1 MLPPGTGRVNSSVI
15 SVVST
20 SLASNAFLID
30 ALVGLMSSAMS
41 SFNKVCIVSCRGRNI
56 LGRYWS
62 INDCR
67 RMSIMHMHNCATK
80 SKSDVSVLTEDEENT
95 VDHLATDILSRNN
108 DVSNSD
114 SNDSMSSQHMN
125 QRIALS
131 KAITLVESKSH
142 RKRRMADVLLERL
155 KQSDKDDNIRS
166 SFRLGIAGPPGGE

>member
-1 MLPPGTGRVNSSVI
+1 
-15 SVVST
+15 
-20 SLASNAFLID
+20 
-30 ALVGLMSSAMS
+30 
-41 SFNKVCIVSCRGRNI
+41 
-56 LGRYWS
+56 
-62 INDCR
+62 
-67 RMSIMHMHNCATK
+67 MSIMHNCATK

-155 KQSDKDDNIRS
+155 KQPEKDDNTRS